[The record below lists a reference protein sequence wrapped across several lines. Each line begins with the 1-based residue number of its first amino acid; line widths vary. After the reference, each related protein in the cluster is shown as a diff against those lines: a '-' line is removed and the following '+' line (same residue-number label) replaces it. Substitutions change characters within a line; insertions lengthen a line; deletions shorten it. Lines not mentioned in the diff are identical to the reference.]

1 MKKVA
6 VLVQAYVATRVI
18 IEVQDDF
25 DMHFD
30 ELTDKQIEDAEQ
42 LAIPRLK
49 DNISGENI
57 ESVEVDYEF
66 PYDQGFD
73 DSVWK

>member
-73 DSVWK
+73 DSAWK

>member
-49 DNISGENI
+49 DNISSENI

-73 DSVWK
+73 DNVWK